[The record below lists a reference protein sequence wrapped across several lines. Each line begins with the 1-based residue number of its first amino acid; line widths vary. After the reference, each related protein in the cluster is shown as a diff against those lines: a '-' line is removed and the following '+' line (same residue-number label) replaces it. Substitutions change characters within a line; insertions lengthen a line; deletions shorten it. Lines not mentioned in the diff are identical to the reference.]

1 MLASIFATLGVSELG
16 LRGFAG
22 DDFLREPIS
31 DWDWHRSDPLMV
43 VSLQPGH
50 RDELGVEV
58 NALGFRGPA
67 LEREKPAGRIR
78 IACLGDSSTF
88 GITRTDVWGQ
98 EFSAY
103 PQFLREIARE
113 RGRTD
118 LEIINAGV
126 MGYTAAHGLRQ
137 LNTRLPPLDPDI
149 LLVRFGMNDHN
160 WLFEW
165 RKVAEPRN
173 ALGRGLL
180 YRFHDWR
187 LGELAAFFHSR
198 FDPFKPANGEL
209 MEQSMAE
216 FARNLDRIAEVA
228 SAQQRRLVFLDY
240 PLRPRR
246 RGAPDPEF
254 RPSMLGARRLDH
266 AYALHREFQRTMHE
280 IAARHEVPVIV
291 TAHALRELDE
301 PAFTEFDLVHPSR
314 AGKQE
319 TARVVFEALAELGW
333 LEPRPETGP

>member
-1 MLASIFATLGVSELG
+1 MVASIAASLGLGELG
-16 LRGFAG
+16 LRGIAG

-31 DWDWHRSDPLMV
+31 DWGWHRTDPLMV
-43 VSLQPGH
+43 VGLQPGH
-50 RDELGVEV
+50 RDALGVEV

-67 LEREKPAGRIR
+67 LEPGKPAGTLR

-103 PQFLREIARE
+103 PQFLREIATE
-113 RGRTD
+113 RGRPD

-137 LNTRLPPLDPDI
+137 LNTRLRPLDPDI
-149 LLVRFGMNDHN
+149 LVARFGMNDHN

-165 RKVAEPRN
+165 RKLAEPRTR
-173 ALGRGLL
+173 LGRWLM

-187 LGELAAFFHSR
+187 LGELGAFFHTR
-198 FDPFKPANGEL
+198 FDPFKPATSAL
-209 MEQSMAE
+209 MEQALDE
-216 FARNLDRIAEVA
+216 FTRNLDRIAEVA
-228 SAQQRRLVFLDY
+228 SVHGRRLAFLDY

-254 RPSMLGARRLDH
+254 RPSMLGARRLDQ
-266 AYALHREFQRTMHE
+266 AYALHRAFQRGMHE
-280 IAARHEVPVIV
+280 VASRHEVPVIV
-291 TAHALRELDE
+291 TAQALRELDE
-301 PAFTEFDLVHPSR
+301 PAFTDFDLVHPSR
-314 AGKQE
+314 AGKRE
-319 TARVVFEALAELGW
+319 IARVVYEALEELGW
-333 LEPRPETGP
+333 LDRR